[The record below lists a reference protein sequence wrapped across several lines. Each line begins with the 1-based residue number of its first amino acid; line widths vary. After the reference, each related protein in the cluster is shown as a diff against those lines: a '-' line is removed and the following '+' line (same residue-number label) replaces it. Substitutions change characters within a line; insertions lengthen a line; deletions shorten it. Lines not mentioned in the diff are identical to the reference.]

1 MDTCQGGCVSIG
13 SRLRDERLRLGLSQ
27 EDFARIAGVQRRAQ
41 IRYEQD
47 EREPSARYLEAIA
60 SVGADVTYILTG
72 RRERPASELTDR
84 ARLKAAIEVIEEG
97 LGDKRLP
104 PDKKAEAI
112 LLAYELLAEP
122 TATRATVIEL
132 IRRVA

>member
-1 MDTCQGGCVSIG
+1 M
-13 SRLRDERLRLGLSQ
+13 
-27 EDFARIAGVQRRAQ
+27 QRRAQ
-41 IRYEQD
+41 IRYEQG
-47 EREPSARYLEAIA
+47 ERDPDAGYLAAIA
-60 SVGADVTYILTG
+60 AAGADVTYILTG

-84 ARLKAAIEVIEEG
+84 ARLLAAIEAIEEG

-122 TATRATVIEL
+122 AASRDNVVAL

>member
-1 MDTCQGGCVSIG
+1 VSFCY
-13 SRLRDERLRLGLSQ
+13 RLAEERKRLGLSQ
-27 EDFARIAGVQRRAQ
+27 SKVASDCGVSREMWGKYERGSATPGCDVIARFAG
-41 IRYEQD
+41 
-47 EREPSARYLEAIA
+47 L
-60 SVGADVTYILTG
+60 GADAIYILTG

-84 ARLKAAIEVIEEG
+84 ARLLAAIEAIEEG

-104 PDKKAEAI
+104 PAKKAEAI

-122 TATRATVIEL
+122 AASRDNVIEL

>member
-1 MDTCQGGCVSIG
+1 M
-13 SRLRDERLRLGLSQ
+13 SQ
-27 EDFARIAGVQRRAQ
+27 EAFAALAGQSRKSL
-41 IRYEQD
+41 IRYESG
-47 EREPSARYLEAIA
+47 ERSPDLEFLAAITA
-60 SVGADVTYILTG
+60 AGADVTYILTG

-84 ARLKAAIEVIEEG
+84 ARLLAAIEAIEAG

-122 TATRATVIEL
+122 TASRDNVIEL

>member
-1 MDTCQGGCVSIG
+1 
-13 SRLRDERLRLGLSQ
+13 
-27 EDFARIAGVQRRAQ
+27 VQRRAQ

-47 EREPSARYLEAIA
+47 ERQPDASYLAA
-60 SVGADVTYILTG
+60 LAAVGADVTYILTG

-84 ARLKAAIEVIEEG
+84 ARLQAAIEVIEEG
-97 LGDKRLP
+97 LAGKRLP

-122 TATRATVIEL
+122 AATRANVVEL
-132 IRRVA
+132 LRRVA

>member
-1 MDTCQGGCVSIG
+1 MTFCY
-13 SRLRDERLRLGLSQ
+13 RLSDERKRLGISQ
-27 EDFARIAGVQRRAQ
+27 AAAAHACGVSREMWGKYERGAATPGCGIVEKFA
-41 IRYEQD
+41 
-47 EREPSARYLEAIA
+47 SL
-60 SVGADVTYILTG
+60 GADVTYILTG
-72 RRERPASELTDR
+72 RRERPPSELTDR
-84 ARLKAAIEVIEEG
+84 ARLLTAIRVIEEG

-122 TATRATVIEL
+122 AASRDNVVQL

>member
-1 MDTCQGGCVSIG
+1 MSVGT
-13 SRLRDERLRLGLSQ
+13 RLREERLRLAKSQ
-27 EDFARIAGVQRRAQ
+27 EELAQMAGVQRRAH

-47 EREPSARYLEAIA
+47 ERVPDAAYLAAIA
-60 SVGADVTYILTG
+60 AAGADVTYILTG
-72 RRERPASELTDR
+72 RRERPATDLTDR
-84 ARLKAAIEVIEEG
+84 ARLLSAIQVIEEG
-97 LGDKRLP
+97 LGDKHLP

-122 TATRATVIEL
+122 AASRDNVVQL

>member
-1 MDTCQGGCVSIG
+1 M
-13 SRLRDERLRLGLSQ
+13 SQ

>member
-1 MDTCQGGCVSIG
+1 MQVNAIG
-13 SRLRDERLRLGLSQ
+13 ARLKEERERLGLSQ
-27 EDFARIAGVQRRAQ
+27 TAFAESCGLKKLAQ
-41 IRYEQD
+41 INYEKG
-47 EREPSARYLEAIA
+47 ERMPDAEYLARA
-60 SVGADVTYILTG
+60 SRLGADVLYILTG

-84 ARLKAAIEVIEEG
+84 ARLKAAIEVIEYG